1 MSEFDKDA
9 LAEFELDADGPV
21 QVPSLSENS
30 NAARRNESM
39 QALIHAWRTEANS
52 PEILEYQEDLVH
64 NFLDLLKRQEAE
76 YEKVLDE
83 LDDDDSDIGDKA
95 SRTAIL
101 DIYAMETERV
111 KYSLARYLRTRILK
125 IENSVHY
132 LISSIEHQDRL
143 SSEEREFLYR
153 ISKMNN
159 NYLDDQIS
167 RHVTSAKPDY
177 KKYLKPM
184 KDDLVLNAE
193 PDHGT
198 YVFAMSENDTDVRVG
213 DNRVP
218 MSAAEVNVVDFKS
231 VRQAVLRGEV
241 YLM

>member
-9 LAEFELDADGPV
+9 LAEFGLEADGPV

-159 NYLDDQIS
+159 NFQ
-167 RHVTSAKPDY
+167 
-177 KKYLKPM
+177 
-184 KDDLVLNAE
+184 
-193 PDHGT
+193 
-198 YVFAMSENDTDVRVG
+198 
-213 DNRVP
+213 
-218 MSAAEVNVVDFKS
+218 
-231 VRQAVLRGEV
+231 
-241 YLM
+241 